1 MKVLCIGSAV
11 IDITAYPVGQDQIW
25 KEKQRISGIQIQTGG
40 DAANQCLHLAALGME
55 PALVACIGSDMNGE
69 ILKGVLDKAGV
80 DTQMVK
86 QKPASSTGMAMV
98 LVDEQGERR
107 IFSVQGAHST
117 ISREE
122 MPWEFPKECRAISL
136 ASLFSMPE
144 FEKDGMLEYL
154 KKAKQQ
160 GILVFADL
168 AADKMAQGI
177 EGIRKFLPYIDYFL
191 PSLYDVLGMTQ
202 TESAMDAARAL
213 RGLGVPHIVIKCGK
227 DGCYC
232 LDEGFE
238 GWIPAIPVR
247 TVDTTGAG
255 DCMVA
260 VFISRIL
267 QGDDIE
273 AACRCA
279 CEAASY
285 STLSLGT
292 APRITG
298 QFSVIRDIRQGKE
311 LVWINPDKAEYGNGV
326 QNSNLTMA
334 DIEDAEQ
341 RLSRFAPY
349 IMKCFPKTRKRKG
362 LIESDLV
369 PILAMRELINIKYG
383 SRITGTLLLKK
394 DSHLAIAGSVKARGG
409 IYEVLKHTEELAL
422 EHGLLR
428 EGDSYDKLAE
438 KEAREFFGRYTIQ
451 VGSTGNLGLSIGI
464 MSAAIGYKA
473 IVHMSADAKQW
484 KKDLLRSHGVTVLEY
499 ESDYSEAVKN
509 GRTLSA
515 KDPMS
520 YFVDDE
526 NSRSLFLG
534 YAVAAKRLVGQL
546 HELGITVDME
556 HPLFVYLPCGVGGAP
571 GGISFGLKQ
580 VFKDSVHCF
589 FVEPVQAPC
598 MLLGMATGLN
608 GDISVQDIGLTGQT
622 QADGLA
628 VGRPSGFVG
637 SVMKHMQSGEF
648 TVRDER
654 LYDYMRELLDTE
666 KIFLE
671 PSACAAFQGPVFLN
685 KAEEARKYLEENNL
699 IDKMGQATH
708 IVWATGGSLV
718 PKEVRETYQNTYFV

>member
-11 IDITAYPVGQDQIW
+11 IDIMAYPVGQDQIW

-69 ILKGVLDKAGV
+69 ILKSVLGRAGV

-86 QKPASSTGMAMV
+86 RKTGISTGTAMV
-98 LVDEQGERR
+98 LVDAMGNRR
-107 IFSVQGAHST
+107 VFSVQGAHST

-122 MPWEFPKECRAISL
+122 IPWEFPEECRAISL

-154 KKAKQQ
+154 KKAKQR

-177 EGIRKFLPYIDYFL
+177 DGIKKFLPYVDYFL

-213 RGLGVPHIVIKCGK
+213 REFGAEHVVIKCGK

-232 LDEGFE
+232 LDEEFE
-238 GWIPAIPVR
+238 GWICAIPVR
-247 TVDTTGAG
+247 TEDTTGAG

-267 QGDDIE
+267 QGDDIQ
-273 AACRCA
+273 AACRYA

-292 APRITG
+292 SPRITE
-298 QFSVIRDIRQGKE
+298 QFPVIRDIQSEKE
-311 LVWINPDKAEYGNGV
+311 LVWINPDKADYESSMK
-326 QNSNLTMA
+326 NSGLTMA

-341 RLSRFAPY
+341 RLRRFAPF
-349 IMKCFPKTRKRKG
+349 IMKCFPETKERNG
-362 LIESDLV
+362 LIESELV
-369 PILAMRELINIKYG
+369 PVPAMQKLINLKYG
-383 SRITGTLLLKK
+383 SRLLGTLLLKK

-422 EHGLLR
+422 ANGLLCK
-428 EGDSYDKLAE
+428 GDNYGKLAE
-438 KEAREFFGRYTIQ
+438 EEARKFFSRYTIQ

-464 MSAAIGYKA
+464 MSAAIGYKV

-484 KKDLLRSHGVTVLEY
+484 KKDLLKEHGVTVVEY

-509 GRTLSA
+509 GRVLSD
-515 KDPMS
+515 KNPMS

-546 HELGITVDME
+546 HDLGIAVDTE

-580 VFKDSVHCF
+580 VFKDCVHCF

-608 GDISVQDIGLTGQT
+608 SKISVQDIGLTGQT

-637 SVMKHMQSGEF
+637 SVMKHMLSGEF
-648 TVRDER
+648 TVRDAS

-666 KIFLE
+666 NIFLE

-685 KAEEARKYLEENNL
+685 KKEETCKYLEENNL
-699 IDKMGQATH
+699 TERMEQATH

-718 PKEVRETYQNTYFV
+718 PEEIREEYKNTVFV